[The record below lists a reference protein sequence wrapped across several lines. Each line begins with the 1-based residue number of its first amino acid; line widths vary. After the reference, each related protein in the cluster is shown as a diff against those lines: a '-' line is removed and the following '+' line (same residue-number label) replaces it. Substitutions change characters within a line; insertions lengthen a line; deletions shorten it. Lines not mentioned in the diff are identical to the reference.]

1 MTEYVKIYCC
11 GDCGYYDWRKHKC
24 QRGAKVDDGSRFFRD
39 CPIGIHEEK
48 DGERV
53 DTVPVVHGRW
63 INGKCDKCGGH
74 APFWS
79 MATTY
84 YPSKF
89 CPHCGA
95 KMYEKDGDNG

>member
-48 DGERV
+48 D
-53 DTVPVVHGRW
+53 D
-63 INGKCDKCGGH
+63 D
-74 APFWS
+74 
-79 MATTY
+79 
-84 YPSKF
+84 
-89 CPHCGA
+89 
-95 KMYEKDGDNG
+95 EKTD